1 MIPETRYAR
10 TVDGFDIAY
19 QVLGDGPPDILMIPA
34 WVSHLEVAWE
44 NPLYARFMQRVALFA
59 RVISFDKRG
68 TGLSSRLTKAPDL
81 EASLDDARA
90 VLDGVRT
97 ERVAIWGDGSDGAAL
112 GMLHAATFPA
122 RTTALVLWE
131 PSARNAWAPDH
142 PWGPTREEFELEQ
155 EAIRSSWGTKEWA
168 RSFSGVDA
176 PTLARYPEL
185 LDGYAKYFRY
195 SATPSDA
202 LLLNE
207 LWFDTEVR
215 DLLPTVRVP
224 TLVLTRGLDESAEG
238 SPATYVADRIPGA
251 TLARL
256 EGGDFPKWL
265 GDQATVVDEVRSFLT
280 GARLGPEPDRV
291 LATVVFTDIVGS
303 TEIVARRGDAG
314 WRDLMERHHGV
325 VRGLLDAYRGVE
337 IDTAGDGF
345 FATFDGA
352 TRGVRCARA
361 IRKAVSE
368 LGIEVRA
375 GVHTGEVDVGGAKAT
390 GIAVMLGA
398 RIASRASPGEILVSS
413 TVKDLVAGSGL
424 SFDARGRHELKGVP
438 GSWELFALSERTD
451 GT

>member
-1 MIPETRYAR
+1 VIPETRYAR

-19 QVLGDGPPDILMIPA
+19 QVLGEGPPDILMIPA

-44 NPLYARFMQRVALFA
+44 NRLYARFMERVAAFA
-59 RVISFDKRG
+59 RVICYDKRG
-68 TGLSSRLTKAPDL
+68 TGLSGKLTKAPDL
-81 EASLDDARA
+81 EARLDDARA
-90 VLDGVRT
+90 VLDGVGT

-131 PSARNAWAPDH
+131 PSARNAWADDH

-155 EAIRSSWGTKEWA
+155 ETIRSSWGTKEWA
-168 RSFSGVDA
+168 KTFAGVDA

-185 LDGYAKYFRY
+185 LESYAKYFRY
-195 SATPSDA
+195 SATPTDA

-207 LWFDTEVR
+207 IWFETDIR

-224 TLVLTRGLDESAEG
+224 TLVLTRGLDAGGEG

-251 TLARL
+251 TLMRV

-265 GDQATVVDEVRSFLT
+265 GDQATTVDEVRSFLT
-280 GARLGPEPDRV
+280 GVRVGPEPDRV

-303 TEIVARRGDAG
+303 AEIVAGRGDAG
-314 WRDLMERHHGV
+314 WRDLVERHHAV
-325 VRGLLDAYRGVE
+325 VRRLLETYRGVE

-345 FATFDGA
+345 FATFDGPA
-352 TRGVRCARA
+352 RGVRCAQA
-361 IRKAVSE
+361 IRDAVGA
-368 LGIEVRA
+368 LGMEVRA
-375 GVHTGEVDVGGAKAT
+375 GVHTGEVDVGGEKAT
-390 GIAVMLGA
+390 GIAVVIGA

-424 SFDARGRHELKGVP
+424 EFVDAGEHELKGVP
-438 GSWELFALSERTD
+438 GAWRTY
-451 GT
+451 TLAR